1 LDTAGKDR
9 DQVEKSLEVVS
20 VGPVKDVQSPVGAEG
35 KKVMRC
41 DRFGLS
47 GLADHEQLG
56 QDGDRLQVDGKG
68 PKDLHDVE
76 GMIDDQR
83 NEGRRNQEEF
93 YSECV
98 MIAVVGGLEF
108 EQHEIHGPVR
118 GGDEEDLHD
127 GVVDRDEVR
136 QQIQVTRREH
146 EREQDLRLTGNA
158 GA

>member
-1 LDTAGKDR
+1 MDTAGEDR

-68 PKDLHDVE
+68 PQDLHDVE

-108 EQHEIHGPVR
+108 EQHEINGPVR
-118 GGDEEDLHD
+118 GSDEEHLHN
-127 GVVDRDEVR
+127 GVVDRDEVG
-136 QQIQVTRREH
+136 QKVQITRREN
-146 EREQDLRLTGNA
+146 EREQDLGLAGYA

>member
-1 LDTAGKDR
+1 MNT
-9 DQVEKSLEVVS
+9 VT
-20 VGPVKDVQSPVGAEG
+20 
-35 KKVMRC
+35 
-41 DRFGLS
+41 
-47 GLADHEQLG
+47 
-56 QDGDRLQVDGKG
+56 LQT
-68 PKDLHDVE
+68 LT
-76 GMIDDQR
+76 
-83 NEGRRNQEEF
+83 

-146 EREQDLRLTGNA
+146 ERKQDLRLTGNA
-158 GA
+158 CDEGGGRGERR